1 MSSNKTI
8 FQLLDDKF
16 ILFDTEYTAWEGS
29 MQRGWSLDWEY
40 LEIIQIGA
48 IQVQRV
54 EYSFIE
60 HSSFLIEVR
69 PVKNP
74 QLSDY
79 ITSLTGI
86 TQETIDQFGHSYFDA
101 LKEFLAFSN
110 NGELPI
116 HSWGGD
122 EMILEHNCQINN
134 LSMPD
139 SSYRFSDIRDVFTEL
154 NHDVLNISSCDASKK
169 FGMDISGHDHN
180 ALHDVRSILAALNA
194 IASPDMTNN

>member
-1 MSSNKTI
+1 MSSNQNI
-8 FQLLDDKF
+8 LQLLDNQF

-40 LEIIQIGA
+40 MEIIQIGA
-48 IQVQRV
+48 IRV
-54 EYSFIE
+54 KREKDRFIE

-86 TQETIDQFGHSYFDA
+86 TQDTIDKFAYSYPDA
-101 LKEFLAFSN
+101 LNEFLAFTN

-122 EMILEHNCQINN
+122 EIILKHNCQINN

-139 SSYRFSDIRDVFTEL
+139 NSYRFSDIRELFTKL
-154 NHDVLNISSCDASKK
+154 DHDVLSISSCDVSKK
-169 FGMDISGHDHN
+169 FGVDICGHDHN

-194 IASPDMTNN
+194 IAV